1 MKQRLYT
8 LLLLALLS
16 ISAWAQ
22 SDQGIVQVLD
32 GRYRKHSATTDV
44 TITGE
49 RLSSY
54 NLVLYHSLTV
64 VNDAEIMEVLLNA
77 FLTDIDKAD
86 AKDLSYVGSHLYYG
100 FIQYKWNRL
109 EDMYNRYAF
118 FKDLRYAPE
127 NKEDKVIIIYMEG
140 PASLKTL
147 KSKFSK

>member
-1 MKQRLYT
+1 MKQRLST

-16 ISAWAQ
+16 LSAWAQ
-22 SDQGIVQVLD
+22 GNLGIAEVLD
-32 GRYRKHSATTDV
+32 GRYRKHPATTDV
-44 TITGE
+44 TITGA

-54 NLVLYHSLTV
+54 DLVLYHSLTV
-64 VNDAEIMEVLLNA
+64 VNETEIMEVLLNA
-77 FLTDIDKAD
+77 FLSDIDQAE

-100 FIQYKWNRL
+100 FIKYKYNKM
-109 EDMYNRYAF
+109 EDIYNRYAF